1 MKKAEFIGI
10 DLIID
15 EKLKEKL
22 QKVSRYLKTEPLGDR
37 AFVEPFEE
45 KYWCAVSNFSLL
57 MLSPIKV
64 KDAKGEYM
72 RYKFYKPTLDLP
84 PHTDLGM
91 YLSDQLS
98 KLIDEKVKVSS
109 YTVTVTDVR
118 TDWQI
123 VKELSIEKIKSIA
136 SFGFK
141 Y

>member
-1 MKKAEFIGI
+1 MKCAEFIGI

-15 EKLKEKL
+15 EKLDVKL
-22 QKVSRYLKTEPLGDR
+22 QKITEYLKMESFGERP
-37 AFVEPFEE
+37 FVEPFEG

-84 PHTDLGM
+84 PHTDLRL

-98 KLIDEKVKVSS
+98 KLIDEEVKVSS
-109 YTVTVTDVR
+109 YTVTATDVR
-118 TDWQI
+118 VDWQI
-123 VKELSIEKIKSIA
+123 VKELSLEKIKSIA